1 MNIKEEI
8 LGSEYTFDSYDRI
21 IIIYIEW
28 SWIDFSNIHAFQLK
42 SYQISFFYFEIL
54 YIIHAIF
61 YYTFDIEYNQFQI
74 FFILDLIIYIF
85 NQEFHIFF
93 IKYIQSIDSIQSRYI
108 FHSWYFWEYDNII
121 LFIYLNFSSMF
132 LLH

>member
-8 LGSEYTFDSYDRI
+8 LDSEHASDSYNRI
-21 IIIYIEW
+21 VIIYIEW
-28 SWIDFSNIHAFQLK
+28 SWIDFSSVHAFQSKL
-42 SYQISFFYFEIL
+42 YQISFSYFKIL

-61 YYTFDIEYNQFQI
+61 YYTFDIEYNQLQTFS
-74 FFILDLIIYIF
+74 ILDLIIYTF

-108 FHSWYFWEYDNII
+108 FHSWYFWGYNNIALFI
-121 LFIYLNFSSMF
+121 LFFIL
-132 LLH
+132 